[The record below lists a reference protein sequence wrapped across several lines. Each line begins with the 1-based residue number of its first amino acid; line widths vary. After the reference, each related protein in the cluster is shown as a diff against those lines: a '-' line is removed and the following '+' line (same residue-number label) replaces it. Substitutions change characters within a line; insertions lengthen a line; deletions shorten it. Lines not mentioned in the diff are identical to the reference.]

1 MDAIEAILTRRSIRD
16 YTDEPVREADIE
28 TILRAAMAAPSAGNQ
43 RPWRFVVSTDR
54 ERIDAIAE
62 TTPYGSILRRA
73 PLAIVV
79 CADTRGLK
87 HEVMW
92 QQDCGAAAQN
102 ALLASHALGLGA
114 VWLGF
119 WPKMER
125 VAPLRTVLELPEGVE
140 PFCVLAVGHP
150 AETKPS
156 VDRYDPDAVHR
167 DRW

>member
-43 RPWRFVVSTDR
+43 RPWRFVISTDR
-54 ERIDAIAE
+54 ERIDAMAE

-73 PLAIVV
+73 PLAIAV
-79 CADTRGLK
+79 CADTHDLK

-92 QQDCGAAAQN
+92 QQDCGAATQN
-102 ALLASHALGLGA
+102 ALVAIHALGLGG

-125 VAPLRTVLELPEGVE
+125 VAPLRKVLELPEGVE

-150 AETKPS
+150 AETKPPA
-156 VDRYDPDAVHR
+156 DRYDPDAVHR

>member
-1 MDAIEAILTRRSIRD
+1 MEAIEAILTRRSIRD
-16 YTDEPVREADIE
+16 YTDEPVQEADIE

-43 RPWRFVVSTDR
+43 RPWRFVVSTSR
-54 ERIDAIAE
+54 ERIDAMAE

-73 PLAIVV
+73 PLAIAV

-92 QQDCGAAAQN
+92 QQDCGAATEN
-102 ALLASHALGLGA
+102 ALVAIHALGLGG

-125 VAPLRTVLELPEGVE
+125 VAPLRKVLELPEGIE
-140 PFCVLAVGHP
+140 PFCVVAVGHP

-156 VDRYDPDAVHR
+156 ADRYDPGAVHW